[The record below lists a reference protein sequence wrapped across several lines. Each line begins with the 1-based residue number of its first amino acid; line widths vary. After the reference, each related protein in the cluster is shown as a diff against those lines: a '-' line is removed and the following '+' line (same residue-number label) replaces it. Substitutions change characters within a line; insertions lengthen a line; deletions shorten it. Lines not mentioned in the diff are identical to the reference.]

1 MNEKSPNKK
10 NIIVLVSVSCAL
22 VILLI
27 AGTLIYNSNADKGNT
42 DKGGFVVVNP
52 ARDESDVNEDYQN
65 NENPSEPTMDSAET
79 DEPVETVESAEHD
92 EPENTTQS
100 TPPENIDYA
109 PDFTV
114 YDYDGN
120 AVKLSDSYG
129 KPIVFNFWA
138 TWCGP
143 CKSEM
148 PGFEKMYKKYK
159 DKVVF
164 MMINSSDSRKDVLKF
179 MDENGYTFPIY
190 YDDTQIAA
198 YTYGVSAIPATYV
211 TDKHGQIYGYQI
223 GVLPEET
230 LEKAIKTVLGEE

>member
-10 NIIVLVSVSCAL
+10 NIIVLVSVSIAL
-22 VILLI
+22 VLLLVV
-27 AGTLIYNSNADKGNT
+27 GTAVYNADSKNKKHGLQHLQEETPT
-42 DKGGFVVVNP
+42 D
-52 ARDESDVNEDYQN
+52 
-65 NENPSEPTMDSAET
+65 
-79 DEPVETVESAEHD
+79 TV
-92 EPENTTQS
+92 
-100 TPPENIDYA
+100 PENIDYA

-164 MMINSSDSRKDVLKF
+164 MMINSSDSREDVLKF

-211 TDKHGQIYGYQI
+211 TDKYGQIYGYQI